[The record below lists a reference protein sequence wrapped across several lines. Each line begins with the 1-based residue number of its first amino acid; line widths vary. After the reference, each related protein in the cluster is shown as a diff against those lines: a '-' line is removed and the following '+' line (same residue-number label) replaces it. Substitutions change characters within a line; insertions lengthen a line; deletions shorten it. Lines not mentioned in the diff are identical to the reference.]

1 MKTFFEF
8 LESCSE
14 LGYVHLNEGL
24 FDKLFQKAMDKLA
37 VLVGPERM
45 GRLEAVL
52 KKYDGQKKIDK
63 KALEK
68 ELNGTF
74 KTFKL
79 DGSVAKEI
87 QNECVDESGE
97 PVNETVANMLIAA
110 NYGFWT
116 AVFVKAALGIGIPMV
131 LGIIR
136 AAVKNSGR
144 ARSGKNAFAKAKKDL
159 DDLNRQMR

>member
-1 MKTFFEF
+1 MKTFMEYCA
-8 LESCSE
+8 EQQAE
-14 LGYVHLNEGL
+14 ALNEGL
-24 FDKLFQKAMDKLA
+24 FDKIFQKAMDKLA
-37 VLVGPERM
+37 LLIGPERM
-45 GRLEAVL
+45 GKLEALL
-52 KKYDGQKKIDK
+52 KKYDGQKIDK
-63 KALEK
+63 KALQND
-68 ELNGTF
+68 LNSTF

-79 DGSVAKEI
+79 DNNVAKEI
-87 QNECVDESGE
+87 QNECVDENGE

-144 ARSGKNAFAKAKKDL
+144 ARSGKNVFANAKKDL
-159 DDLNRQMR
+159 DALNRQMR

>member
-1 MKTFFEF
+1 MKTFMEYCAEQRSAD
-8 LESCSE
+8 LT
-14 LGYVHLNEGL
+14 EGL
-24 FDKLFQKAMDKLA
+24 FDKIFQKAMDKLA
-37 VLVGPERM
+37 VLIGPERM
-45 GRLEAVL
+45 GKLEALL
-52 KKYDGQKKIDK
+52 KKYDGQKIDK
-63 KALEK
+63 KALQND
-68 ELNGTF
+68 LNSTF

-79 DGSVAKEI
+79 DGNVAKEI

-136 AAVKNSGR
+136 AAIKNSGR
-144 ARSGKNAFAKAKKDL
+144 ARSGKNVFAKAKRDL